1 MKAILFYSLLI
12 IFVVLTSCESEQEK
26 KLRLLKAEKQRI
38 ELTEISRREELHRA
52 AIEKQERIIQDARE
66 EERRKERET
75 YEKYINNSLQNGS
88 TPYAYCYGRNKSC
101 SDYGCSQIKVKTP
114 YNSDVLVTIKENG
127 TVIRH
132 AYIAAGCSFT
142 FEFPNGTY
150 QAFFYYGKGWNPE
163 KFMKYSSCGDLKG
176 GFVSDE
182 QFGKDTPQTLNNN
195 ILEYE
200 LILQQNG
207 NFSTKPSNQ
216 EDAL

>member
-1 MKAILFYSLLI
+1 MKTMKNFMLLVI
-12 IFVVLTSCESEQEK
+12 IVVHLGCESTQERK
-26 KLRLLKAEKQRI
+26 SRQLKEEKHRI
-38 ELTEISRREELHRA
+38 ELAEKNRNDELLKITRA
-52 AIEKQERIIQDARE
+52 NQNRIVQEKE
-66 EERRKERET
+66 EEGKRKEKEL
-75 YEKYINNSLQNGS
+75 YNKYIDNSLSNGA
-88 TPYAYCYGRNKSC
+88 TPYSYCYGENKAC
-101 SDYGCSQIKVKTP
+101 SNYGCSQIRVKTP
-114 YNSDVLVTIKENG
+114 YNSDVLVTIKENSI
-127 TVIRH
+127 VIRH
-132 AYIAAGCSFT
+132 AYIAASSSFT

-163 KFMKYSSCGDLKG
+163 KFMKHSACGDLRG

-182 QFGKDTPQTLNNN
+182 QFGKDSPQTLNNN

>member
-1 MKAILFYSLLI
+1 MKRAIVCLIIIILLI
-12 IFVVLTSCESEQEK
+12 SSCESEQERKVRLQK
-26 KLRLLKAEKQRI
+26 KEQEQLMVQAKFKKQQK
-38 ELTEISRREELHRA
+38 ELEDYS
-52 AIEKQERIIQDARE
+52 
-66 EERRKERET
+66 
-75 YEKYINNSLQNGS
+75 KYINSSLQNGS
-88 TPYAYCYGRNKSC
+88 TPYSYCYGGNISC
-101 SDYGCSQIKVKTP
+101 SNYGCSQIKVKTP

-132 AYIAAGCSFT
+132 AYIAAGNSFT

-163 KFMKYSSCGDLKG
+163 KFMKHSSCGELRG

-182 QFGKDTPQTLNNN
+182 QFGKDNPQALSNN